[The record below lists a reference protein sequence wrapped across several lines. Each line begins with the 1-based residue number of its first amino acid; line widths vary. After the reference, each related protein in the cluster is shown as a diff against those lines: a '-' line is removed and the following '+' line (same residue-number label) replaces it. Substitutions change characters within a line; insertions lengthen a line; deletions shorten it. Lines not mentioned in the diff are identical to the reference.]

1 MKRCNALVNNMLRG
15 VFLLSLLLLSATA
28 CVPILQTK
36 PDISPESLF
45 ATRSKELVQLDR
57 WKIKGRTMIT
67 QGSEAWSVGLRWQ
80 EDRGAYQIKLE
91 GPFAQG
97 GVTLDGDEEQ
107 VVLTMTTGEKIA
119 STNPEELILEVV
131 GWNLPVSAL
140 RDWVRGLPYE
150 QQAIESITYD
160 DEGRITHLVQQG
172 WDIEFLRYMPFDS
185 YSMPAKIFIKHPD
198 LSVRLVISS
207 WNNVK

>member
-1 MKRCNALVNNMLRG
+1 M
-15 VFLLSLLLLSATA
+15 LLSTA
-28 CVPILQTK
+28 CVPLFQTK
-36 PDISPESLF
+36 PDVSSESLF
-45 ATRSKELVQLDR
+45 EARAKELRLLDQ

-80 EDRGAYQIKLE
+80 ENRGDYQIKLE

-97 GVTLDGDEEQ
+97 GVTLDGNKYQ
-107 VVLTMTTGEKIA
+107 VVLTMTTGEKVA
-119 STNPEELILEVV
+119 STNPEALILETV

-140 RDWVRGLPYE
+140 RDWIRGLPYNK
-150 QQAIESITYD
+150 QSYESVSYD

-172 WDIEFLRYMPFDS
+172 WDVKFLRYVPFDI

-198 LSVRLVISS
+198 LSLRLVISS
-207 WNNVK
+207 WDDVQ

>member
-1 MKRCNALVNNMLRG
+1 MLRA
-15 VFLLSLLLLSATA
+15 VFLLSCVLLSITA
-28 CVPILQTK
+28 CAPILQTK
-36 PDISPESLF
+36 PDTSPESLF
-45 ATRSKELVQLDR
+45 ATRAKDLVQLDR
-57 WKIKGRTMIT
+57 WKIRGRTMIT

-107 VVLTMTTGEKIA
+107 VVLTMTSGEKIA
-119 STNPEELILEVV
+119 STNPEELILDVV

-140 RDWVRGLPYE
+140 QDWVRGLPYDK
-150 QQAIESITYD
+150 QSIESIKYD
-160 DEGRITHLVQQG
+160 AEGRITHLVQQG
-172 WDIEFLRYMPFDS
+172 WNIEFLRYMPFDR

-198 LSVRLVISS
+198 LSIRLVISS

>member
-1 MKRCNALVNNMLRG
+1 MLSRIFIIG
-15 VFLLSLLLLSATA
+15 VILLSTA
-28 CVPILQTK
+28 CVPLLQTK
-36 PDISPESLF
+36 PDVNPESLF
-45 ATRSKELVQLDR
+45 ETRAKELRLLDQ

-80 EDRGAYQIKLE
+80 ENRGDYQIKLE

-97 GVTLDGDEEQ
+97 GVTLDGDKYQ

-119 STNPEELILEVV
+119 STNPEALILETV

-140 RDWVRGLPYE
+140 RDWIRGLPYNK
-150 QQAIESITYD
+150 QSYESVTYD

-172 WDIEFLRYMPFDS
+172 WDVKFLRYVPFDM

-198 LSVRLVISS
+198 LSLRLVISR
-207 WNNVK
+207 WDKVQ

>member
-1 MKRCNALVNNMLRG
+1 MKRCNALVNNMLRD

-36 PDISPESLF
+36 PDTSPESLF
-45 ATRSKELVQLDR
+45 ATRSKDLVQLDR